1 MEIEFIKNMKW
12 RRNLKRERR
21 LLTEKLSGLEGSSVQ
36 YEDILSRID
45 TINKI
50 LNDKKGISGDTKLIV
65 GSQLA
70 QSVWYSFNSEIM
82 GKIFKV
88 DPFHIR
94 TKFR

>member
-21 LLTEKLSGLEGSSVQ
+21 LLTEKLSELEGSSVQ